1 MVDHRGIAEQ
11 MLSWVDP
18 YTASSV
24 EAALAHAVLALVDK
38 LDDISLSEVEYENE

>member
-1 MVDHRGIAEQ
+1 MMDHRDMAEQ
-11 MLSWVDP
+11 MLSWIDP

-38 LDDISLSEVEYENE
+38 LDEVSLSEVEYENE